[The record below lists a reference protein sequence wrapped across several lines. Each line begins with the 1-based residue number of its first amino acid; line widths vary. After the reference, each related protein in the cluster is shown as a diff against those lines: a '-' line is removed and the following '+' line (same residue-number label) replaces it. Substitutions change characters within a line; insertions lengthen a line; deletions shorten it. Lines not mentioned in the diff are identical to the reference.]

1 MPLTP
6 EEFEAKYPI
15 LIGWIRQTVAA
26 HAERAMPV
34 DGFGFQRLP
43 AYFSP
48 ALLALARVVP
58 VETLPM
64 PPLSQMGL
72 TQFTEWE
79 RIEYGGITYL
89 DTYFVTQ
96 NELTNEAL
104 HFHELVHVLQ
114 WRLLGP
120 ERFVA
125 LYSEGLEKF
134 GYRSSP
140 LEVTAYDLEERFRS
154 SPAVFDAEAEVR
166 QRLKG
171 PRRVRENPA
180 ASRVEPRAGSACVR
194 DQPIVRDHDGPS
206 ES

>member
-6 EEFEAKYPI
+6 EEFKAKYPI

-26 HAERAMPV
+26 HADRAMPV
-34 DGFGFQRLP
+34 GGFGFPRLP

-48 ALLALARVVP
+48 ALLASARVVL

-96 NELTNEAL
+96 NELANEPL

-120 ERFVA
+120 ERFIA
-125 LYSEGLEKF
+125 LYAEGLEKF

-140 LEVTAYDLEERFRS
+140 LEVIADDLENRFRNS
-154 SPAVFDAEAEVR
+154 TKAFDAEAEVR
-166 QRLKG
+166 ERLK
-171 PRRVRENPA
+171 A
-180 ASRVEPRAGSACVR
+180 
-194 DQPIVRDHDGPS
+194 
-206 ES
+206 